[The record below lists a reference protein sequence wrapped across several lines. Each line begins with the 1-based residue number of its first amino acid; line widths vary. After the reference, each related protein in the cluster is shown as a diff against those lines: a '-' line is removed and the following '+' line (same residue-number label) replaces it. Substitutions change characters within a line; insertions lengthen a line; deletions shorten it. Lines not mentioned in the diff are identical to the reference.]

1 MLILSFFIVD
11 KKLQGYLVNDIITT
25 IVEPHD
31 VSFTYTAQ
39 SNSEVLNASKND
51 VIVDIRKP
59 NIMDCYHWHS
69 HVEVNIALDGDV
81 EYKINDRTVTV
92 KKNYVGVF
100 LASIPHRVSANHGC
114 TKFGIIYISLKK
126 FIEWALDS
134 ISELILSGEFVVAK
148 MSSVLSFDMI
158 SQWQHEINNDLSALS
173 NISKEEVRLFLM
185 RIAVKELNDKVRMKS
200 VDHSAKDIMSG
211 ILLYISRNFRANIKT
226 RDIAEYLGLSPN
238 YVTNLFTKNLGIT
251 IRQYILNLRV
261 SYAKALLIDTS
272 LSITEIIY
280 LSGFFSKNSFYLA
293 FNNIAGCSPKGYRKS
308 LLPR

>member
-1 MLILSFFIVD
+1 M
-11 KKLQGYLVNDIITT
+11 KDIITT

-31 VSFTYTAQ
+31 VSFTYTVQ

-59 NIMDCYHWHS
+59 NVMDCYHWHS
-69 HVEVNIALDGDV
+69 HVEVNIPFDGDV
-81 EYKINDRTVTV
+81 EYTINDRIVTV
-92 KKNYVGVF
+92 KANQIGVF

-126 FIEWALDS
+126 FIEWTLDS

-148 MSSVLSFDMI
+148 MSSVLSLDTI
-158 SQWQHEINNDLSALS
+158 SQWQHEINNGLPALS
-173 NISKEEVRLFLM
+173 NISKEEIRLFLM
-185 RIAVKELNDKVRMKS
+185 RIAVKELNDKVRIKN
-200 VDHSAKDIMSG
+200 VDHSANNIMSE
-211 ILLYISRNFRANIKT
+211 ILLYISRNFRSNIKT
-226 RDIAEYLGLSPN
+226 RDIAEHLGLSPN
-238 YVTNLFTKNLGIT
+238 YVTNIFTKNLGIT

-261 SYAKALLIDTS
+261 SYAKALLIDTN

-293 FNNIAGCSPKGYRKS
+293 FNHIAGCSPKDYRKS
-308 LLPR
+308 GFVVRLY